1 MRTLPVLMIIAIT
14 ATACSGASISISL
27 GASPT
32 PTVTATSTP
41 GQAATQAQAS
51 ATALAAATLTAQAQ
65 ASSTAQA
72 QASSTAQAVASATA
86 RVQSTSTAA
95 AQATAGA
102 LATKNAMVAYVDAL
116 AQKAGRPFTITQRK
130 LEERERWFN
139 TNLELKNFVAQAE
152 FLNPAD
158 PNIHTW
164 DYGFIFRLAGFTS
177 QRFDIYL
184 RSNGT
189 WGLAFPLTANADSI
203 TVKRQSGIVAKMDL
217 TPTGSNRIKFVANE
231 KDGFLF
237 VNDDYVGMMDLSE
250 RIQSGGFYIVT
261 GLIQGDLFP
270 GLSVT
275 IKNVSI
281 AGLP

>member
-1 MRTLPVLMIIAIT
+1 MRTFSILIIIAIIT
-14 ATACSGASISISL
+14 TACGGVNINISL
-27 GASPT
+27 GATPT

-41 GQAATQAQAS
+41 DQAATAQAQAS
-51 ATALAAATLTAQAQ
+51 ATAQAAATLTAQAQ

-72 QASSTAQAVASATA
+72 AASATA

-116 AQKAGRPFTITQRK
+116 AQKGGRPYTLTQEK
-130 LEERERWFN
+130 LQDRNQWFN
-139 TNLELKNFVAQAE
+139 TNLELKNFVAEAE
-152 FLNPAD
+152 FFNPAD
-158 PNIHTW
+158 PKIHSW
-164 DYGFIFRLAGFTS
+164 DYGFVFRIGGMTD
-177 QRFDIYL
+177 QRISMAL

-189 WGLAFPLTANADSI
+189 WYSSYPIKPNADSVE
-203 TVKRQSGIVAKMDL
+203 VKRQTGVAPNMNL
-217 TPTGSNRIKFVANE
+217 TPTGSNRMRVVANE

-237 VNDDYVGMMDLSE
+237 VNGDYVTMIDFSD
-250 RIQSGGFYIVT
+250 RVQSGAFYIVT
-261 GLIQGDLFP
+261 GLIQGDEFP